1 MSGDTL
7 RTDDLRHMARALQLA
22 RRGRYSTQPNPRVG
36 CVVVRDGVV
45 VGEGWHER
53 AGTPHAEVHA
63 LRAAADRARGATVY
77 VTLEPCSHHGR
88 TPPCADALIAAGVAR
103 VVVAMGDPNPL
114 VAGQGLAKL
123 QAAGIAVEVGVLEA
137 EAQALNEGFV
147 RRMTTGRPL
156 VRLKLAQSLD
166 GRTAMRS
173 GESQWITGPAARR
186 DVQRLRA
193 QSGAVLTGVETVLA
207 DDPALNVRPADW
219 TDWPAGVAPVQ
230 PLRVVLD
237 SGLRTPTAARLFTTE
252 GPVAIATLAES
263 ADAQLDAVAALTAA
277 GAEIWTLPASADG
290 RVDLAALLDRLGQ
303 AQVNEALVETG
314 PTLAGAFVA
323 RGLVD
328 ELVLY
333 QAPTLLGSD
342 ARPLLALP
350 LTRMAEQRRLCL
362 LEQRSVGDD
371 LKLVLRFSEP
381 SQG

>member
-1 MSGDTL
+1 MSGD
-7 RTDDLRHMARALQLA
+7 DLRQMARALQLA
-22 RRGRYSTQPNPRVG
+22 RRGRYTTQPNPRVG
-36 CVVVRDGVV
+36 CVLLRDGVV

-63 LRAAADRARGATVY
+63 LRAAGERARGATAY

-88 TPPCADALIAAGVAR
+88 TPPCADALIAAQVVR
-103 VVVAMGDPNPL
+103 VVVAMTDPNPL

-123 QAAGIAVEVGVLEA
+123 RNAGIAVEVGVLEA

-193 QSGAVLTGVETVLA
+193 QSGAVITGVETVLA
-207 DDPALNVRPADW
+207 DDPALNLRVADW
-219 TDWPAGVAPVQ
+219 IDWPEGLVPVQ
-230 PLRVVLD
+230 PLRVVVD
-237 SGLRTPTAARLFTTE
+237 SRLRTPATARLFRTD
-252 GPVAIATLAES
+252 GPVVIATVAES
-263 ADAQLDAVAALTAA
+263 VDAQPDAVAALRAA
-277 GAEIWTLPASADG
+277 GAEVWALPADAAG
-290 RVDLAALLDRLGQ
+290 RVDLAALLARLGQ

-314 PTLAGAFVA
+314 PTLAGTFVA
-323 RGLVD
+323 QGLVD

-342 ARPLLALP
+342 ARPLLDLP
-350 LTRMAEQRRLCL
+350 LMRMAEQRRLRVI
-362 LEQRSVGDD
+362 EQRQVGDD
-371 LKLVLRFSEP
+371 VKLVLRFLAST
-381 SQG
+381 QG

>member
-1 MSGDTL
+1 MSGD
-7 RTDDLRHMARALQLA
+7 DLRQMARALQLA
-22 RRGRYSTQPNPRVG
+22 RRGRYTTQPNPRVG
-36 CVVVRDGVV
+36 CVLLRDGVV

-63 LRAAADRARGATVY
+63 LRAAGARARGATAY

-88 TPPCADALIAAGVAR
+88 TPPCADALIAAQVAR
-103 VVVAMGDPNPL
+103 VVVAMTDPNPL

-123 QAAGIAVEVGVLEA
+123 RNAGIAVEVGVLEA

-193 QSGAVLTGVETVLA
+193 QSGAVITGVETVLA
-207 DDPALNVRPADW
+207 DDPALTVRVADW
-219 TDWPAGVAPVQ
+219 TDWPADLAPVQ

-237 SGLRTPTAARLFTTE
+237 SRLRTPTTARLFATG
-252 GPVAIATLAES
+252 GPVVIATVAES
-263 ADAQLDAVAALTAA
+263 VDAQPDAVAALRVA
-277 GAEIWTLPASADG
+277 GAEVWALPADAAG
-290 RVDLAALLDRLGQ
+290 RVDLAALLERLGQ

-323 RGLVD
+323 QGLVD

-342 ARPLLALP
+342 ARPLLDLP
-350 LTRMAEQRRLCL
+350 LMRMAEQRRLRVI
-362 LEQRSVGDD
+362 EQRQVGDD
-371 LKLVLRFSEP
+371 VKLVLRFLAST
-381 SQG
+381 QG

>member
-1 MSGDTL
+1 MSGD
-7 RTDDLRHMARALQLA
+7 DLRQMARALQLA
-22 RRGRYSTQPNPRVG
+22 RRGRYTTQPNPRVG
-36 CVVVRDGVV
+36 CVLLRDGVV

-63 LRAAADRARGATVY
+63 LRAAGERARGATAY

-88 TPPCADALIAAGVAR
+88 TPPCADALTAAGVAR
-103 VVVAMGDPNPL
+103 VVVAMVDPNPL

-123 QAAGIAVEVGVLEA
+123 RAAGITVEVGVLAVEA
-137 EAQALNEGFV
+137 LALNEGFV

-193 QSGAVLTGVETVLA
+193 QSGAVITGVETVLA
-207 DDPALNVRPADW
+207 DDPALNVRVADW
-219 TDWPAGVAPVQ
+219 SDWPADVAPVQ

-237 SGLRTPTAARLFTTE
+237 SRLRTPTTSRLFRTD
-252 GPVAIATLAES
+252 GPVVIATVTES
-263 ADAQLDAVAALTAA
+263 VDAQPDAVAALRAA
-277 GAEIWTLPASADG
+277 GAEVWALPADTGG
-290 RVDLAALLDRLGQ
+290 RVNLAALLDRLGH

-323 RGLVD
+323 QGLVD

-342 ARPLLALP
+342 ARPLLDLP
-350 LTRMAEQRRLCL
+350 LTRMAEQRRLRIL
-362 LEQRSVGDD
+362 DRRQVGDD
-371 LKLVLRFSEP
+371 LKLVLRFLAST
-381 SQG
+381 QG

>member
-1 MSGDTL
+1 MSPDAL
-7 RTDDLRHMARALQLA
+7 RVDDLRQMARALQLA
-22 RRGRYSTQPNPRVG
+22 RRGRYTTQPNPRVG

-53 AGTPHAEVHA
+53 AGTPHAEGHA
-63 LRAAADRARGATVY
+63 LRAAGDRARGATAY

-103 VVVAMGDPNPL
+103 VVVAMTDPNPL
-114 VAGQGLAKL
+114 VAGGGLAKL
-123 QAAGIAVEVGVLEA
+123 RAAGIAVETGVLEA

-147 RRMTTGRPL
+147 RRMTQGRPL

-193 QSGAVLTGVETVLA
+193 QSGAVITGVETVLA
-207 DDPALNVRPADW
+207 DDPALNVRPEDW
-219 TDWPAGVAPVQ
+219 ADWPAGVAPVQ

-237 SGLRTPTAARLFTTE
+237 SRLRTPATARLFATE
-252 GPVAIATLAES
+252 GAVAIATLAAS
-263 ADAQLDAVAALTAA
+263 AEARPDSVAALTAA
-277 GAEIWTLPASADG
+277 GAEVWALPAGADG

-303 AQVNEALVETG
+303 AQVNEVLVETG

-342 ARPLLALP
+342 ARPLVELP
-350 LTRMAEQRRLCL
+350 LTRMAEQRRLHIL
-362 LEQRSVGDD
+362 DQRQVGDD

>member
-1 MSGDTL
+1 MSGD
-7 RTDDLRHMARALQLA
+7 DLRQMARALQLA
-22 RRGRYSTQPNPRVG
+22 RRGRYTTQPNPRVG
-36 CVVVRDGVV
+36 CVLLRDGVV

-63 LRAAADRARGATVY
+63 LRAAGERARGATAY

-103 VVVAMGDPNPL
+103 VVVAMADPNPL

-123 QAAGIAVEVGVLEA
+123 RAAGITVEVGVLEA

-193 QSGAVLTGVETVLA
+193 QSGAVITGVETVLA
-207 DDPALNVRPADW
+207 DDPALNLRVADW
-219 TDWPAGVAPVQ
+219 IDWPEGLVPVQ
-230 PLRVVLD
+230 PLRVVVD
-237 SGLRTPTAARLFTTE
+237 SRLRTPATARLFRTD
-252 GPVAIATLAES
+252 GPVVIATVAES
-263 ADAQLDAVAALTAA
+263 VDAQPDAVAALRAA
-277 GAEIWTLPASADG
+277 GAEVWALPADAAG
-290 RVDLAALLDRLGQ
+290 RVDLVALLERLGQ

-323 RGLVD
+323 QGLVD

-342 ARPLLALP
+342 ARPLLDLP
-350 LTRMAEQRRLCL
+350 LTRMAEQRRLRVI
-362 LEQRSVGDD
+362 EQRQVGDD
-371 LKLVLRFSEP
+371 VKLVLRFLAST
-381 SQG
+381 QG